1 MPHLT
6 AVILTKV
13 RIERHEKPP
22 FVILDPD
29 SRRDDECGAH
39 VS

>member
-6 AVILTKV
+6 AVILTEV
-13 RIERHEKPP
+13 RIERHEMLP

-29 SRRDDECGAH
+29 IRQDDECGAH